1 MNDFFKF
8 EKIGEKYKVKK
19 KFVND
24 DFIPFKL
31 LIKRYYKKIL
41 AEKLD
46 IQKTRSRALSKKTV
60 EFKKGDLIK
69 NKKSRIE
76 KFSSQG
82 RVQRV
87 LSEEVKPNL
96 LFLDDIIEET
106 DSESDSDEEYKPPK
120 TRIRSY
126 TTASKD

>member
-1 MNDFFKF
+1 M
-8 EKIGEKYKVKK
+8 KK
-19 KFVND
+19 KHVND
-24 DFIPFKL
+24 DFIPFKV

-41 AEKLD
+41 ADKMD
-46 IQKTRSRALSKKTV
+46 IDKTRSRALSKKTI

-69 NKKSRIE
+69 GSRNKIEE

-87 LSEEVKPNL
+87 LSDEVKPTLPFINEEKE
-96 LFLDDIIEET
+96 DD
-106 DSESDSDEEYKPPK
+106 SDSDEEDYKPK

-126 TTASKD
+126 TSASKFKN